1 MALSDEKYLSLT
13 TFKKDGTPKPTPIWI
28 ADLGDGTMG
37 FTTNQDSWKVKRLKN
52 NPNVML
58 QPCDMKGEIEEGT
71 TAVEATATYV
81 TGGPEFEKVRG
92 LIDKKYG
99 FAVKVIK
106 VLNSVRSMLGKGGQ
120 SDTAIIITLK

>member
-1 MALSDEKYLSLT
+1 MALSDEKYLSFT

-28 ADLGDGTMG
+28 ADLGDGTLG
-37 FTTNQDSWKVKRLKN
+37 FTTNADAWKVKRLGN

-58 QPCDMKGEIEEGT
+58 QPCDMKGEIIDGT

-81 TGGPEFEKVRG
+81 TGGPDFERVRG

-106 VLNSVRSMLGKGGQ
+106 VLNAFRDMLGKGGQ
-120 SDTAIIITLK
+120 SDTAVIITPK

>member
-1 MALSDEKYLSLT
+1 MALSDEKYLSFT
-13 TFKKDGTPKPTPIWI
+13 TFTKDGTPKPTPIWI
-28 ADLGDGTMG
+28 ADLGDDTMG
-37 FTTNQDSWKVKRLKN
+37 FTTYEDSWKIRRLKN

-81 TGGPEFEKVRG
+81 TGGPQFEKVRG

-106 VLNSVRSMLGKGGQ
+106 LMNSVRAMLGKGGQ